1 LRSSLSTTRG
11 PTSPISTGRP
21 YRDDRF
27 SCSLPAPATSSRHLY
42 TGHRQGHTQA
52 APWLREH
59 PHRRSFVPGHEGPPV
74 SVSSR
79 SLSMRQQW
87 FTHVRLLVAYL
98 ARSWRTVSATLT
110 TPALNRRSL
119 RWFEISACTATPKDL
134 PSSQI
139 EHVSYWRSSTSSS
152 LHFQDTP
159 RHTAPTDRPAGDA
172 TRCRWPKSRGCR
184 RRTARSHYHAL
195 IGLHRS
201 RLNFCIG
208 HRTRYSSMRAAMAY
222 NSER

>member
-1 LRSSLSTTRG
+1 MRFSLSMTRG

-27 SCSLPAPATSSRHLY
+27 SCSLSAPATSSRHLY
-42 TGHRQGHTQA
+42 TGHRQGHIQA

-59 PHRRSFVPGHEGPPV
+59 QHGRSFVPGHASPPV
-74 SVSSR
+74 SVSSE

-98 ARSWRTVSATLT
+98 TRSQRTVSATLT

-119 RWFEISACTATPKDL
+119 RWFGISACTATPEDL
-134 PSSQI
+134 PPSQI
-139 EHVSYWRSSTSSS
+139 EHVSLWRSSTSSN

-159 RHTAPTDRPAGDA
+159 GTRLSDIVHRQAFAAG
-172 TRCRWPKSRGCR
+172 
-184 RRTARSHYHAL
+184 
-195 IGLHRS
+195 
-201 RLNFCIG
+201 
-208 HRTRYSSMRAAMAY
+208 
-222 NSER
+222 

>member
-1 LRSSLSTTRG
+1 MRSSLSTTRG

-27 SCSLPAPATSSRHLY
+27 SCSLSAPATSSRHLY

-52 APWLREH
+52 APWLRTH
-59 PHRRSFVPGHEGPPV
+59 PGCAFVPGYAGLPV
-74 SVSSR
+74 SMPSQ

-98 ARSWRTVSATLT
+98 TRSWRAVSATLT

-119 RWFEISACTATPKDL
+119 RWFEISACTATPKD
-134 PSSQI
+134 PPPSQI
-139 EHVSYWRSSTSSS
+139 EHVSFWRSSTSSN

-159 RHTAPTDRPAGDA
+159 RTRLTDALHRRCSA
-172 TRCRWPKSRGCR
+172 TRARQAKFGLGATTSPLRLTKPRQSGS
-184 RRTARSHYHAL
+184 RRTNCNPQRRDRRWRL
-195 IGLHRS
+195 PTKMPS
-201 RLNFCIG
+201 R
-208 HRTRYSSMRAAMAY
+208 
-222 NSER
+222 

>member
-1 LRSSLSTTRG
+1 MRSSLSTARG

-27 SCSLPAPATSSRHLY
+27 SCSLSAPATSSRHLY

-52 APWLREH
+52 APWLRTH
-59 PHRRSFVPGHEGPPV
+59 PGRAFVPGYAGLPV
-74 SVSSR
+74 SMPLQ

-87 FTHVRLLVAYL
+87 FTHVRLLVTYL

-119 RWFEISACTATPKDL
+119 RWFEISACTATPEDL
-134 PSSQI
+134 PPSQI
-139 EHVSYWRSSTSSS
+139 EHVSFWRSSTSSN

-159 RHTAPTDRPAGDA
+159 RHPAPTGRPRKGGASCQWANRTGRWWW
-172 TRCRWPKSRGCR
+172 TRTSQ
-184 RRTARSHYHAL
+184 SNAL
-195 IGLHRS
+195 AYRPRN
-201 RLNFCIG
+201 RLNFFMA
-208 HRTRYSSMRAAMAY
+208 HRTR
-222 NSER
+222 

>member
-1 LRSSLSTTRG
+1 MRSSLSTTRG

-59 PHRRSFVPGHEGPPV
+59 QQRRPFVPGHAGLPV

-98 ARSWRTVSATLT
+98 TRSWRAVSATLT
-110 TPALNRRSL
+110 TPALDRSSL
-119 RWFEISACTATPKDL
+119 RWFGISACTATPEDL
-134 PSSQI
+134 PPSQI
-139 EHVSYWRSSTSSS
+139 EHVSFWRSSTSSS

-159 RHTAPTDRPAGDA
+159 RHPAPTGRPRRGGASCQWARRAG
-172 TRCRWPKSRGCR
+172 WW
-184 RRTARSHYHAL
+184 
-195 IGLHRS
+195 
-201 RLNFCIG
+201 
-208 HRTRYSSMRAAMAY
+208 
-222 NSER
+222 